1 MITDIKIKSAKPR
14 EKSYRISDGQGLHVL
29 VCPNG
34 SKLWQLRYQF
44 EGKPKTASL
53 GPYPLLS
60 LAEAR
65 EKRDQIRK
73 GLLNN
78 IDPVQ
83 ARRLE
88 KANREALEEHI
99 FQKIALKWHDHWSKA
114 RSERHAGYVLRRLE
128 MDIFPEIGQFPI
140 STLKAIDVVRVI
152 KKIEARGAVDIA
164 KRAFQTMGQICRYAV
179 AHGLAERDVT
189 SDIRPSDV
197 LVARKQTHYARI
209 DAKDLPELLQKTEAY
224 QGYPATRLAMN
235 LLALTFVRTS
245 ELINARWEEFDF
257 EKAQWRIPAERMKM
271 RTPHIVPLSRQ
282 ALYVLRILHQI
293 SGHRKILF
301 SGERD
306 HSKPMSNGT
315 ILAALDRMGFRG
327 RMTGHGWRGLAST
340 ILHEEGFDHQHIELQ
355 LAHQERDRVSASYN
369 HALYLKQRAEMM
381 QWWADYLDQ
390 ARVTKVGD
398 TRKAA

>member
-1 MITDIKIKSAKPR
+1 MITDIKIKAAKPKER
-14 EKSYRISDGQGLHVL
+14 DYRISDGQGLCIL
-29 VCPNG
+29 IRTTG
-34 SKLWQLRYQF
+34 SKLWQFRYQF

-53 GPYPLLS
+53 GPYPLIT

-65 EKRDQIRK
+65 EKRDALRK
-73 GLLNN
+73 GLLDS

-83 ARRLE
+83 AKRLE
-88 KANREALEEHI
+88 KAQRQALEDHLFE
-99 FQKIALKWHDHWSKA
+99 KIARQWFEHWSKA
-114 RSERHAGYVLRRLE
+114 RNERHAAYVLRRLE
-128 MDIFPEIGQFPI
+128 KDVFPDIGKFPI
-140 STLKAIDVVRVI
+140 TGLKALDVVRVV
-152 KKIEARGAVDIA
+152 KKIEERGALDIS
-164 KRAFQTMGQICRYAV
+164 KRAFQTIGQICRYAV
-179 AHGLAERDVT
+179 AHGMVERDVT

-197 LVARKQTHYARI
+197 LTSRKAKNYARI
-209 DAKDLPELLQKTEAY
+209 DAKDLPELLQKTEGY

-235 LLALTFVRTS
+235 LMALTFVRTG

-282 ALYVLRILHQI
+282 AIEVLHILHRI

-301 SGERD
+301 PGERD
-306 HSKPMSNGT
+306 QSKPMSNGT

-340 ILHEEGFDHQHIELQ
+340 ILHEEGFEHMHIELQ
-355 LAHQERDRVSASYN
+355 LAHQERNKVSASYN

-381 QWWADYLDQ
+381 QWWADYLDKSR
-390 ARVTKVGD
+390 AITTEP